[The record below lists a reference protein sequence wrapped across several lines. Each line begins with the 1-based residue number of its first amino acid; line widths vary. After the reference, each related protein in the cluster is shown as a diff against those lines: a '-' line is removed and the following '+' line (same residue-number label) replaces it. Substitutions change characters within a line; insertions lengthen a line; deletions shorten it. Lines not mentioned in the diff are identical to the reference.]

1 MFARFALS
9 CLLAV
14 FSVCAQDNRTTV
26 SLSSGLQIVGLKTTT
41 VRGVPYFSF
50 RGIPYAVP
58 PTGKLRYTDPIPYSS
73 NGSVEALEDA
83 PHCAQESGGKE
94 DCLYLNV
101 YTRQL
106 DGSEGGAAVMVY
118 LHGGALTSGSG
129 DSTVYGPDFFL
140 EVDGI
145 VFVTLNYRLGAI
157 GFLSTQDSVIR
168 GNYGFKDQIVALRW
182 VQQNIATFGGD
193 PGRVTLIGESA
204 GSASTSLHL
213 MSPLSAGLFQRA
225 IMQSSS
231 ALGPRGVA
239 TTARDRAFRL
249 AASIGYRGDNG
260 SSEELL
266 AFLRDADVADL
277 VRDDDRALSDEDK
290 KRFSTFTFLAVVE
303 EEWEGA
309 FITDMPTGIL
319 ESGHVNRVPLIA
331 GFNSAEGLATV
342 NAKNVF
348 LDEETIAA
356 FDASFV
362 DTISLDVT
370 AGDEQYRQEAALKIR
385 EFYFGRDPISS
396 EDFNRLV
403 QLISDLY
410 YNEPVDMTVRLLVN
424 ESANVPVYEYKFSY
438 KGENSAFPQYE
449 GVTHADELKLL
460 FYIPKMK
467 QNLTETSEEDI
478 TRRKMIDLWTN
489 FAKSGNPTPSP
500 VDGVTWQPY
509 GSDAQRHYLI
519 VDTTLVAA
527 NDVYSARMDFMH
539 SVMHPPADAPA
550 STSAALYKRDITAF
564 MLQFVI
570 LLCIS
575 H

>member
-213 MSPLSAGLFQRA
+213 MSPLSA
-225 IMQSSS
+225 
-231 ALGPRGVA
+231 
-239 TTARDRAFRL
+239 
-249 AASIGYRGDNG
+249 
-260 SSEELL
+260 
-266 AFLRDADVADL
+266 
-277 VRDDDRALSDEDK
+277 
-290 KRFSTFTFLAVVE
+290 
-303 EEWEGA
+303 
-309 FITDMPTGIL
+309 
-319 ESGHVNRVPLIA
+319 
-331 GFNSAEGLATV
+331 
-342 NAKNVF
+342 AKNVF

>member
-145 VFVTLNYRLGAI
+145 VFITLNYRLGAI
-157 GFLSTQDSVIR
+157 
-168 GNYGFKDQIVALRW
+168 
-182 VQQNIATFGGD
+182 
-193 PGRVTLIGESA
+193 
-204 GSASTSLHL
+204 
-213 MSPLSAGLFQRA
+213 GLFQRA

-290 KRFSTFTFLAVVE
+290 KRFSTFAFLAVVE

-309 FITDMPTGIL
+309 FITDTPTGIL
-319 ESGHVNRVPLIA
+319 ESGHVNRVPLLA

-342 NAKNVF
+342 NAKNMF

-385 EFYFGRDPISS
+385 DFYFGGVPIDS

-424 ESANVPVYEYKFSY
+424 ESADVPVYEYKFSY

-519 VDTTLVAA
+519 IDTTLVAA
-527 NDVYSARMDFMH
+527 NDVDSARMDFMH

-550 STSAALYKRDITAF
+550 STSAALYKRDIAAF

-570 LLCIS
+570 LLCMS